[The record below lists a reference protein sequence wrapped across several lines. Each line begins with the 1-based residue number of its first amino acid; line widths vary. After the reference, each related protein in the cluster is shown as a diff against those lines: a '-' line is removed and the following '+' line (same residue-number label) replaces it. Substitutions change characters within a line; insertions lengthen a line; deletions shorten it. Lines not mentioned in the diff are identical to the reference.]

1 MGNCSSASPTTTV
14 LTIAKA
20 ISAVKPCCRQYT
32 GSSVRIIASNAANS
46 ATAQAIAGRL
56 LQKRHRSA
64 KVTLNESAV
73 GAPERPSS
81 NSGAT
86 SNRPTPTQKP

>member
-1 MGNCSSASPTTTV
+1 MGNCSNASPTTTV
-14 LTIAKA
+14 LTMAKA
-20 ISAVKPCCRQYT
+20 ISAVNPCCRQYT
-32 GSSVRIIASNAANS
+32 GNNVRIIASNAANS

-56 LQKRHRSA
+56 RQKRHSCA
-64 KVTLNESAV
+64 NVTLKDSAL

-86 SNRPTPTQKP
+86 INRPTPTQKP